1 MFRSITT
8 VVATLAVSGF
18 VHAQDAV
25 QWTEA
30 EGGNGH
36 WYQFI
41 KSGEISFT
49 QARIEAQELGG
60 DLGVINSQAINEWIV
75 AELISSPDDWM
86 VQHGPWI
93 GLFQDTSADD
103 YEEPDGGWYWVN
115 GEPLDYSDWADG
127 EGCQD
132 MPAEF
137 RCSGEPG
144 CNFATYY
151 ALYVEDIP
159 VTTWGSNIDSGDS
172 VQVSY
177 LVEYSADCNGDGIV
191 DYGQILNGSLADKDG
206 NGVPDCCEDATCLP
220 AVQWKVEDGGNDNW
234 YRFVRTED
242 LVAWD
247 VAASDASNLGGHLA
261 TITTPD
267 ENQFIVDNFDG
278 LGSGQTWI
286 GLFQNTS
293 SPDYSEPGGGWE
305 WVTQESFN
313 WTNWTPGE
321 PNNSGKDEQSEEWG
335 NIWLTGGDQPN
346 YIGFWNDN
354 VLLDVNRSDSYLI
367 EWSDDCNGDGIV
379 DYGQILDGSLLDEN
393 GNGIPDICQQFDFGA
408 CCYNG
413 GCVLTTN
420 DFCFEAGGSYAGDG
434 TLCEEVDCPTTCPGD
449 IDGDGQVGVIDILI
463 VIDRWGFCP

>member
-1 MFRSITT
+1 MSRSITT
-8 VVATLAVSGF
+8 VVATMAVSGF

-36 WYQFI
+36 WYQRVPTSPGDNFDVI
-41 KSGEISFT
+41 RQNAVNVGADLASITSSEEDSFV
-49 QARIEAQELGG
+49 AALANGSVG
-60 DLGVINSQAINEWIV
+60 LGVIIGTKVTDPECDIFTWSDGSEWTYENWGISPPQPDCVLDEAI
-75 AELISSPDDWM
+75 
-86 VQHGPWI
+86 G
-93 GLFQDTSADD
+93 
-103 YEEPDGGWYWVN
+103 YY
-115 GEPLDYSDWADG
+115 ADG
-127 EGCQD
+127 WHD
-132 MPAEF
+132 
-137 RCSGEPG
+137 
-144 CNFATYY
+144 
-151 ALYVEDIP
+151 LKIVDIDAAIFE
-159 VTTWGSNIDSGDS
+159 W
-172 VQVSY
+172 
-177 LVEYSADCNGDGIV
+177 SADCNGDGIV

-206 NGVPDCCEDATCLP
+206 NGVPDCCDNGISCAI
-220 AVQWKVEDGGNDNW
+220 QWKVEDGGNDNW
-234 YRFVRTED
+234 YRFVKADD

-278 LGSGQTWI
+278 LGSGQAWI

-305 WVTQESFN
+305 WVTQEPFN
-313 WTNWTPGE
+313 WNNWTPGE
-321 PNNSGKDEQSEEWG
+321 PNNSGKGEQSEEWG

-367 EWSDDCNGDGIV
+367 EWSADCNGDGIV

-393 GNGIPDICQQFDFGA
+393 GNGIPDICQQFEFGA

-420 DFCFEAGGSYAGDG
+420 AFCFEAGGSYAGDG
-434 TLCEEVDCPTTCPGD
+434 TLCTEVDCPTTCPGD

>member
-1 MFRSITT
+1 MFKIATT
-8 VVATLAVSGF
+8 IVATLVVSGF

-25 QWTEA
+25 QWTQA

-36 WYQFI
+36 WYQLYGA
-41 KSGEISFT
+41 GERICWT
-49 QARIEAQELGG
+49 DARSHSLSLNG
-60 DLGVINSQAINEWIV
+60 DLATPETTEANRWIKENIALDV
-75 AELISSPDDWM
+75 TF
-86 VQHGPWI
+86 WI
-93 GLFQDTSADD
+93 GLYQDLNADD
-103 YEEPDGGWYWVN
+103 YSEPAGGWYWLN
-115 GEPLDYSDWADG
+115 GSPLQYDDWRVGQPDEGPNPTYGDEHWGNVDQGVDG
-127 EGCQD
+127 NGDPTWRDVANCG
-132 MPAEF
+132 
-137 RCSGEPG
+137 GE
-144 CNFATYY
+144 TYQIDWWV
-151 ALYVEDIP
+151 VE
-159 VTTWGSNIDSGDS
+159 W
-172 VQVSY
+172 
-177 LVEYSADCNGDGIV
+177 SADCNGDGIV
-191 DYGQILNGSLADKDG
+191 DYGQILDGSLADDNG

-234 YRFVRTED
+234 YRFVKTED

-267 ENQFIVDNFDG
+267 ENQYIVDNFDG
-278 LGSGQTWI
+278 LGSGQVWI

-305 WVTQESFN
+305 WITQEPFN
-313 WTNWTPGE
+313 WNNWTPTE
-321 PNNSGKDEQSEEWG
+321 PNNSGKGEQSEEWG

-354 VLLDVNRSDSYLI
+354 VLLDVNRSDSYLV
-367 EWSDDCNGDGIV
+367 EWSADCNGDGIV

-393 GNGIPDICQQFDFGA
+393 GNGIPDICQQLDFGA

-420 DFCFEAGGSYAGDG
+420 AFCFDAGGSYAGDG
-434 TLCEEVDCPTTCPGD
+434 TLCKEVDCPTTCPGD
-449 IDGDGQVGVIDILI
+449 IDGDGQVGIVDILV